1 MENNKIDFSLAFKFI
16 LIHIILYPIT
26 YAVDMVNFCIILS
39 SNYKRFFTSYFIIEG
54 LVIIFI
60 VKLLLTLK
68 SKNEPYESIRCSI
81 IIYFFLSFLS
91 LILVG
96 IQYGLILINF
106 NFPKSKMDKK
116 YKIPF
121 ICLGILYHIYNNLI
135 FIYENYIIIK
145 AYKKHLEDRFNLEQ
159 RRTNIKDKNLNDT
172 KSSDKIKKVES
183 FVKEDT
189 IYIIRGNFK
198 ENSINSEDKK
208 NIYVTQN
215 NNSLRSE
222 INLKNENEEKKN
234 MPIINKKKEKEKNNN
249 DEINNDNIS
258 FRNDKV
264 NIKFTKININNRE
277 NINPIINQLN

>member
-1 MENNKIDFSLAFKFI
+1 
-16 LIHIILYPIT
+16 
-26 YAVDMVNFCIILS
+26 MVNFCIILS
-39 SNYKRFFTSYFIIEG
+39 SNYKRFFISYFIIEG

-81 IIYFFLSFLS
+81 IIYFFFSFLS
-91 LILVG
+91 IILVG

-135 FIYENYIIIK
+135 FIYENYIIK
-145 AYKKHLEDRFNLEQ
+145 Q

-198 ENSINSEDKK
+198 ENSINGDDKK

-222 INLKNENEEKKN
+222 INLKNENEEQKN
-234 MPIINKKKEKEKNNN
+234 LPIFNKEKEKEKNNK

-264 NIKFTKININNRE
+264 NIKFTKININDRE
-277 NINPIINQLN
+277 NINPIINQLT

>member
-1 MENNKIDFSLAFKFI
+1 
-16 LIHIILYPIT
+16 
-26 YAVDMVNFCIILS
+26 MVNFCIILS
-39 SNYKRFFTSYFIIEG
+39 SNYKRFFISYFVIEG

-81 IIYFFLSFLS
+81 IIYFFFSFLS
-91 LILVG
+91 IILVG

-159 RRTNIKDKNLNDT
+159 RRTNINDKNLNDT

-198 ENSINSEDKK
+198 ENSINGDDKK

-222 INLKNENEEKKN
+222 INLKNENEEQKN
-234 MPIINKKKEKEKNNN
+234 LPIFNKEKEIEKNNK

-264 NIKFTKININNRE
+264 NIKFTKININDRE
-277 NINPIINQLN
+277 NINPIINQLT